1 MFRVPSNGSS
11 SSSSNSNQKYEG
23 PDGMTATIITN
34 EDGDKVIKVTD
45 DNNNVVEYVGEQA
58 NESVDDMTNSP
69 MNEQHASFNNE
80 DSDERG
86 GNNKTWNNKT
96 NKSSD
101 KYDDKYDDNK
111 YSNSVSNSVSN
122 SDNSYDAYLPPGIPK
137 SEISPGD
144 EDLYILKSQV
154 VPPVCPACPAYG
166 PTAMLAK
173 TNSASNSET
182 TDSTTTDPNE
192 EEEEGSSGKYPPCPA
207 CDRCPE
213 PSYACKMVPNYSN
226 FNSSTM
232 PVPVL
237 SAFSTFG
244 M

>member
-1 MFRVPSNGSS
+1 MFRVPSNSNGDSN
-11 SSSSNSNQKYEG
+11 SSNQTYEG
-23 PDGMTATIITN
+23 PNGMTATIITN
-34 EDGDKVIKVTD
+34 DDGDKVIKVID
-45 DNNNVVEYVGEQA
+45 DNDNMVEYVGEQA

-69 MNEQHASFNNE
+69 MNEPHTSFNNE
-80 DSDERG
+80 DSNERG
-86 GNNKTWNNKT
+86 GNNKTNT
-96 NKSSD
+96 SSN
-101 KYDDKYDDNK
+101 KYDDNSNK
-111 YSNSVSNSVSN
+111 YDGASN

-173 TNSASNSET
+173 ANSASNSET

-192 EEEEGSSGKYPPCPA
+192 EGDGSSGKYPPCPA

-226 FNSSTM
+226 FNSGTM